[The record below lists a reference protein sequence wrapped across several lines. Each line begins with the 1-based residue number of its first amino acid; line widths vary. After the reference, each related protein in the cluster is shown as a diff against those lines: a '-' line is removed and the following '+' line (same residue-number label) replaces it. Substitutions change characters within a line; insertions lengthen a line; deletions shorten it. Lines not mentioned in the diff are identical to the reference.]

1 MTIIV
6 FLLSLLLL
14 FLDPGSEIRDPEWVK
29 IGIRNKHPESA
40 ALTARFKTSRSLM
53 TFTYECRAV
62 LEQCKESAL
71 SRLEEIHNQRELAVM
86 ETLEDIDLAQVP

>member
-1 MTIIV
+1 
-6 FLLSLLLL
+6 
-14 FLDPGSEIRDPEWVK
+14 
-29 IGIRNKHPESA
+29 
-40 ALTARFKTSRSLM
+40 M

-86 ETLEDIDLAQVP
+86 ETLEDIDLAQVQKSSVFRIRIGGVNPDPEPRPDHLDLWHSLKRRLLLIPMNSRLI

>member
-1 MTIIV
+1 
-6 FLLSLLLL
+6 
-14 FLDPGSEIRDPEWVK
+14 
-29 IGIRNKHPESA
+29 
-40 ALTARFKTSRSLM
+40 
-53 TFTYECRAV
+53 V